1 MDKTTSNRD
10 EVRLRSDDVRSKPIK
25 QEKVKI
31 DIHKLIETL
40 DCE

>member
-10 EVRLRSDDVRSKPIK
+10 EIRLRSDTLRYESLN
-25 QEKVKI
+25 QEEVKI

-40 DCE
+40 DCV